1 VWLSGYATRDEDREP
16 ALELAGSDRVRT
28 VEDDMCTLEVD
39 PCRTWTGGAGAD
51 EHP

>member
-1 VWLSGYATRDEDREP
+1 VWLSGYAARDEDRER

-39 PCRTWTGGAGAD
+39 PCVPGQEGLGTD